1 MNKTEVRITGLEA
14 NVENVDRIS
23 KKNKIGRELN
33 GNNLHRLIY
42 MNVCPPPPL
51 VGLFEKGMGCV
62 LTVGGVSLWLGAEAS
77 KAHDILIWL
86 SLIALWLLFQDVIS
100 HSRTMQA
107 HRLRDS
113 PPHTL

>member
-1 MNKTEVRITGLEA
+1 MNAWSFL
-14 NVENVDRIS
+14 
-23 KKNKIGRELN
+23 
-33 GNNLHRLIY
+33 
-42 MNVCPPPPL
+42 L

-100 HSRTMQA
+100 HFSTIPA
-107 HRLRDS
+107 HRLPCPPTPPTMIMES
-113 PPHTL
+113 PSENLRPSDVFFFLL